1 LDQFH
6 IPKEKVVLFTG
17 SEIQNNDKRE
27 EGNMKEKRKKEWKSK
42 RIFFMTPQILE
53 NDLDDATLEK
63 DVWKE
68 IIFICFDECHHA
80 LKDYSYCKIV
90 KKLYQMNLQ
99 HIRILGMTATPG
111 KDFFQMNEIVSNLKI
126 SKIETRSEKNES
138 IETKVIPVDLP
149 IEFVKMKNLISKL
162 LRVSLNQLYRDKL
175 IMSTNP
181 DEIVL
186 DTLLK
191 LVKKYHND
199 PSKNGIIGV
208 SISLFH
214 IYESFLIFGVKDFE
228 LKIKDFT
235 DKATSSNPK
244 KIFLNKIEWKEM
256 IEYSKVITNE
266 IHPKYKILETLIEN
280 HLNENKESKIIVFTS
295 YRESITNISN
305 YLKMNSKI
313 KLITLIGQKSSTS
326 SKGQNQKKQMENL
339 KNFNDKNTINTLITT
354 CVGEEGLDIKN
365 VDLIICFDSS
375 IPITRIIQRM
385 GRTGRNNRGGC
396 IFLATK
402 QSNEESKIKHNL
414 ERKDDMFEN
423 LKNYHFKYSSSNRL
437 IPREVEQTVNEITLT
452 SEFWDPEV
460 VDDEIEIVEHEMN
473 HPAVDPILPVTAT
486 TVDSVEIFEDD
497 SFDDFEPISP
507 HRNEEEDK
515 IENNDHEIKPLD
527 DIFGKIFDS
536 NFQFEKRNIESI
548 YVTDSYG
555 NNSMLYYSIEK
566 KQKTMNQSPFSS
578 KQSMSMSHES
588 GIEDSKENESNNS
601 SFIEKENSCAFGCVD
616 KMGIPLYFETKFLAD
631 QHLEKFHFGDN
642 SSQEETTFKT
652 PDLSPIPMEKKQG
665 FIDNEAE

>member
-1 LDQFH
+1 
-6 IPKEKVVLFTG
+6 
-17 SEIQNNDKRE
+17 
-27 EGNMKEKRKKEWKSK
+27 
-42 RIFFMTPQILE
+42 
-53 NDLDDATLEK
+53 
-63 DVWKE
+63 
-68 IIFICFDECHHA
+68 
-80 LKDYSYCKIV
+80 
-90 KKLYQMNLQ
+90 
-99 HIRILGMTATPG
+99 MTATPG

-149 IEFVKMKNLISKL
+149 IEFIKMKNLISKL
-162 LRVSLNQLYRDKL
+162 LKVSLNQLYRDKL
-175 IMSTNP
+175 ITSTNP
-181 DEIVL
+181 DELVL

-244 KIFLNKIEWKEM
+244 KIFLNKLEWKEM
-256 IEYSKVITNE
+256 IEYSKLITNE
-266 IHPKYKILETLIEN
+266 IHPKYKVLGNLIEN

-305 YLKMNSKI
+305 HLKKNSKI

-339 KNFNDKNTINTLITT
+339 KNFNDTNTVNTLITT

-385 GRTGRNNRGGC
+385 GRTGRNNQGNC
-396 IFLATK
+396 IFLATR
-402 QSNEESKIKHNL
+402 QSNEESKIIHNL

-423 LKNYHFKYSSSNRL
+423 LKNFHFKYSSSNRL
-437 IPREVEQTVNEITLT
+437 IPRDVQQVVDEITLS
-452 SEFWDPEV
+452 SEFWNPEK
-460 VDDEIEIVEHEMN
+460 VDDAPIEIIEETTTYM
-473 HPAVDPILPVTAT
+473 DPIQPAST
-486 TVDSVEIFEDD
+486 TEHSTVIDSMEIFEED
-497 SFDDFEPISP
+497 SFEDFDPISP
-507 HRNEEEDK
+507 QRIVEEEP
-515 IENNDHEIKPLD
+515 IVQEIKPMGD

-536 NFQFEKRNIESI
+536 SHQFEKRNIESI
-548 YVTDSYG
+548 YVTDSFG
-555 NNSMLYYSIEK
+555 NNSMLYYSVEK
-566 KQKTMNQSPFSS
+566 KQKTTNTSPFPI
-578 KQSMSMSHES
+578 KQDSMNMSHES
-588 GIEDSKENESNNS
+588 VKSVNNESKENQSNNS
-601 SFIEKENSCAFGCVD
+601 SFIEKDYNSCVFGCVD
-616 KMGIPLYFETKFLAD
+616 KMGIPLHFETKSLAD

-642 SSQEETTFKT
+642 SSQEETSFKT
-652 PDLSPIPMEKKQG
+652 PDLSPIVMEKKQG
-665 FIDNEAE
+665 FIDDEAE